1 MIDPARAVQSICGE
15 DLARAEWYGLVSRL
29 FVAPLDAASLTRL
42 AAAVPDTDS
51 ELGQAFGDL
60 VAAAGSVHPAD
71 VQIEFDTLFLGV
83 GRSELMPYASFH
95 LAGFLHERPLVDL
108 RQWLAAAGL
117 VRSEQA
123 SLTED
128 HLACLADTMRLLILS
143 DEPSL
148 ASLDTQREL
157 FSRFIGPW
165 AERFGEALDAAAGA
179 HFYRPAGR
187 LLRVFTA
194 IERQAFDFAS

>member
-1 MIDPARAVQSICGE
+1 MIQQAPAALAVCEE

-29 FVAPLDAASLTRL
+29 FVAPLDAAALARL
-42 AAAVPDTDS
+42 GACAIDTGS
-51 ELGQAFGDL
+51 ELGRAFGDL
-60 VAAAGSVHPAD
+60 VAAARSANPAD
-71 VQIEFDTLFLGV
+71 VQSEFDTLFLSV
-83 GRSELMPYASFH
+83 GRSEMLPYASFH

-108 RQWLAAAGL
+108 RQWLAQAGL
-117 VRSEQA
+117 ARSEQA

-143 DEPSL
+143 DEPQL
-148 ASLDTQREL
+148 ASLDAQRAL
-157 FSRFIGPW
+157 FSRYIGPW
-165 AERFGEALDAAAGA
+165 VERFGEALDGASGA
-179 HFYRPAGR
+179 HFYRSVGR